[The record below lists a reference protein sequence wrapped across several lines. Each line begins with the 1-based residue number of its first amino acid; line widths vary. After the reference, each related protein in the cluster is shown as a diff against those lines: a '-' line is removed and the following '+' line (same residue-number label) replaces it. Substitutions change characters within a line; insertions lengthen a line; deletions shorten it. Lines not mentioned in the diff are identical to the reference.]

1 MLFRSGGRP
10 PGSPAATRPAS
21 GWCPR
26 GVVAERLS
34 HSSVAFT
41 LDIYAHV
48 MPDIYARARRT
59 GRGERHS
66 RPFILFVAGVT
77 VVAAPSGPAS
87 RERFYREIG
96 VGGEP
101 FHRLLTT
108 HNSSLSHA
116 AEG

>member
-1 MLFRSGGRP
+1 
-10 PGSPAATRPAS
+10 
-21 GWCPR
+21 
-26 GVVAERLS
+26 
-34 HSSVAFT
+34 VAFT

-108 HNSSLSHA
+108 QNSSLSHA